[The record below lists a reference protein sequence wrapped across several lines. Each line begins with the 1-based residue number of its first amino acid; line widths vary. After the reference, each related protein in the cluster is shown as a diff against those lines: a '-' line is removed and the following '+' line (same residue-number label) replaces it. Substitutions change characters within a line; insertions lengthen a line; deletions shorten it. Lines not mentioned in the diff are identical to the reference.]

1 MIEEDVK
8 NATNNG
14 LLVGVYHLAY
24 PSTNTAESEAQH
36 FVNVSKNYLQQGYLQ
51 PMLDIEQ
58 GECDKFADKSV
69 LVQWIKDWMNS
80 VRQKGGNDNI
90 KPILYTGCCCA
101 DAMKSKDP
109 AFINEL
115 LNEGRLWIARY
126 PDSEEHNPSDN
137 PPASY
142 LSNPCKNVCNFDA
155 SKWGFWQW
163 TDKMKVDGIPSNYV
177 DEDIF
182 NGNLSKLQTFIIP
195 SVEEHVIIRLTTNT
209 SNDIQPTWSPN
220 GESIAFISDRINKE
234 DGYDLFAI
242 NPDGTNE
249 RVIAQFTVTDPWHG
263 RFAQPSWIGNSGD
276 LLVMD
281 HKYYWEI
288 MRFNFSQV
296 TELPVYRSQWDGDS
310 AYLKRLLFVPGGQG
324 ASWPVTPKDG
334 SKIAWSAL
342 VNSWTIPREQYVYEV
357 RCFEGD
363 LTKFIGDTDKAG
375 RLLFRT
381 EKGGGLGAVSFSPDG
396 SKLVITACKEG
407 WVEGKRMDLYVID
420 VETGET
426 RRITTTGEYGVD
438 HDYVSW
444 SSKDVIAF
452 ASRVNDTSLWDLYTI
467 HPDGSNLT
475 QLTSTPWNEIHPS
488 WSPDGSK
495 LAFSSD
501 KEGNYD
507 IYVLNYSIAPVLSYK
522 IYDDPD
528 VDWEVMNITTPKGV
542 ESGDTIDIYKSR
554 ELIAKFDAGMKNICI
569 YNKSEKYWANL
580 EAHYREMY
588 NGPSHYP
595 VQSNPT
601 IKTKGE
607 TLILSV
613 NSSTDDDKIKA
624 HYSFTIYP
632 NGSIYIN
639 KTASVPNPVATD
651 ECLREDGNIGIHF
664 GEFKADGKS
673 YVKIYDN
680 GTLFSWNLTN
690 PSGFGDVDTSHTL
703 ENGDWI
709 SKTESGSNVTLIFRV
724 DYTSGYDN
732 EGKPS
737 SLAAVVQYTPAHMGL
752 MIGRKGVMMWHPTVL
767 PAGEYITRGWISVE
781 PTSVNNPPD
790 PPLNLAQLKS
800 DGTTEI
806 SVGGMT
812 DERTVIIKGNVSD
825 PDGDKIKLQVELR
838 RLDEYD
844 GTFLQRFTQESNL
857 GSNGSQVGIPVYG
870 LIDGDYHWQARTVDE
885 YGLTSEWV
893 DFGNNDISDADFTVS
908 SPNQHPTASFT
919 YSPQSPKAG
928 EEVILDASNSYDPD
942 GKIKLYEWD
951 LDGDNEYEG
960 FTTSSEIYYY
970 WDKSGTYSVKLR
982 VTDINGATNTIIQ
995 DINIEQNSW
1004 WDKLKKFFAP
1014 SVIRL
1019 SKSEKQRFE
1028 VIKREL
1034 HISNRNSSF

>member
-115 LNEGRLWIARY
+115 LNEGRLWVARY

-142 LSNPCKNVCNFDA
+142 LSNPCMNVCNFDA

-195 SVEEHVIIRLTTNT
+195 S
-209 SNDIQPTWSPN
+209 
-220 GESIAFISDRINKE
+220 
-234 DGYDLFAI
+234 
-242 NPDGTNE
+242 
-249 RVIAQFTVTDPWHG
+249 
-263 RFAQPSWIGNSGD
+263 
-276 LLVMD
+276 
-281 HKYYWEI
+281 
-288 MRFNFSQV
+288 
-296 TELPVYRSQWDGDS
+296 
-310 AYLKRLLFVPGGQG
+310 
-324 ASWPVTPKDG
+324 
-334 SKIAWSAL
+334 
-342 VNSWTIPREQYVYEV
+342 
-357 RCFEGD
+357 
-363 LTKFIGDTDKAG
+363 
-375 RLLFRT
+375 
-381 EKGGGLGAVSFSPDG
+381 
-396 SKLVITACKEG
+396 
-407 WVEGKRMDLYVID
+407 
-420 VETGET
+420 
-426 RRITTTGEYGVD
+426 
-438 HDYVSW
+438 
-444 SSKDVIAF
+444 
-452 ASRVNDTSLWDLYTI
+452 
-467 HPDGSNLT
+467 
-475 QLTSTPWNEIHPS
+475 
-488 WSPDGSK
+488 
-495 LAFSSD
+495 
-501 KEGNYD
+501 
-507 IYVLNYSIAPVLSYK
+507 VLSYK